1 MAPPDEE
8 TGLLPR
14 SAYIDCLLAEAERAK
29 VQAHSLSVCL
39 VEPENPAALVKT
51 LGDTGAQ
58 KYYQQISKVLQ
69 SNLRQNDIAIRY
81 SPCSIAV
88 VFPDTPLPQGGMAV
102 EKLRCAI
109 SQTNT
114 DGKTPPRF
122 CCAVCEV
129 ELGSAFDAVDGVT
142 EVINRL
148 EKALEQAH
156 KENANCVHLSKFEE

>member
-1 MAPPDEE
+1 MPDIQNLGIKSLLGLPLMDKDQPVGLLLIEQCDRTRAWTQGEGVLVTTLGTQVVIAVNNTKMRRLVRSMAPPDEE

-81 SPCSIAV
+81 SPCSIA
-88 VFPDTPLPQGGMAV
+88 
-102 EKLRCAI
+102 
-109 SQTNT
+109 
-114 DGKTPPRF
+114 
-122 CCAVCEV
+122 
-129 ELGSAFDAVDGVT
+129 
-142 EVINRL
+142 
-148 EKALEQAH
+148 
-156 KENANCVHLSKFEE
+156 